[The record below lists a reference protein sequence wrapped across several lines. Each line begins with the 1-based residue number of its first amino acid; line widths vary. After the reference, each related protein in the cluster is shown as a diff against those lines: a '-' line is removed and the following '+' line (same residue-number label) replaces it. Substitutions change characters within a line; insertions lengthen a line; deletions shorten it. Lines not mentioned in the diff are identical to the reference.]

1 MYLQAPVVAVNSGG
15 PRETVAHGQTG
26 YLCDQVGGVGWELDG
41 WACTGVAACACGG
54 GGGG

>member
-26 YLCDQVGGVGWELDG
+26 YLCDQVSGVDFGWIDG
-41 WACTGVAACACGG
+41 RAGAPV
-54 GGGG
+54 